1 MWSSVDAAAKLA
13 GQAEMLANRVAKN
26 ARHLARWAKREGVGC
41 YRVYDCDIPE
51 LPLTIDRYDTS
62 RGPHAAVWLWEGSGP
77 PRAREWVAAMCEAI
91 AATLVI
97 PMADLHLKVRARQEG
112 KAQYERLAESGE
124 RLTVREDGI
133 AFLVNLE
140 DYLDTGLFLD
150 HRALRRRV
158 RLEARGRD
166 VLNLFAYT
174 GAFSVHAAVGGAR
187 STTTIDM
194 SATYLDWARDNFV
207 ANGLAPGKLVRADV
221 LQWLVDAN
229 AAGVRDWD
237 LVVLDPPTFSNSKKM
252 RATLDVQRDHPEL
265 IGRSLAL
272 MRPGGV
278 LYFSTNARKFR
289 PDEETFRGAEEIT
302 RATLPPD
309 FRDDKIHRAWRL
321 TR

>member
-1 MWSSVDAAAKLA
+1 
-13 GQAEMLANRVAKN
+13 MLANRVAKN

-51 LPLTIDRYDTS
+51 LPLTVDRYETS
-62 RGPHAAVWLWEGSGP
+62 RGPHAAVWFWEGAGP
-77 PRAREWVAAMCEAI
+77 PRERAWVAAMCEAI
-91 AATLVI
+91 ATTLDI
-97 PMADLHLKVRARQEG
+97 PMADIHLKVRARQEG
-112 KAQYERLAESGE
+112 KAQYERLGESGA
-124 RLTVREDGI
+124 RLTVQEDGI

-158 RLEARGRD
+158 RLEAKDKD

-187 STTTIDM
+187 STTTVDL

-207 ANGLAPGKLVRADV
+207 ANGLTPGRLVRADV
-221 LQWLVDAN
+221 VQWLREP
-229 AAGVRDWD
+229 GGWYD
-237 LVVLDPPTFSNSKKM
+237 LIVLDPPTFSNSKKM

-265 IGRSLAL
+265 IGRARERL
-272 MRPGGV
+272 RPGGV
-278 LYFSTNARKFR
+278 LYFSTNMRKFR